1 MTYSYDTHFDR
12 DSIRRQFR
20 LSIGLIVAM
29 ALATFILGLSLPVDN
44 GRHAQRLTT
53 AGEMMGRLVSID
65 Q

>member
-1 MTYSYDTHFDR
+1 MSYSYDTHFDR

-29 ALATFILGLSLPVDN
+29 AVATFVLGLSLPVDN
-44 GRHAQRLTT
+44 GRHASQRGA